1 MATAAHDLTR
11 LTLPTRIRAK
21 KAGPDGLSA
30 RLELAD
36 RIAALPGVSTED
48 HDATVPRSVD
58 VFLRARGESS
68 RKQWPEVLLCTINSD
83 GIWIY
88 GLDDGDR
95 HQILLRRWGRLQAS
109 GVLLFLPRDDEEL
122 EVCWMILQRAYRRL
136 DQFSTQARPGRAA
149 WKGDLPRFSRTS
161 LQ

>member
-1 MATAAHDLTR
+1 MATAAFDLTR

-21 KAGPDGLSA
+21 SAGPDSLRA

-36 RIAALPGVSTED
+36 LIAALPGVSTED
-48 HDATVPRSVD
+48 HAATVPRSVD
-58 VFLRARGESS
+58 VFLRMPCASARGPS
-68 RKQWPEVLLCTINSD
+68 PEVLLCTISSD
-83 GIWIY
+83 GIWVY
-88 GLDDGDR
+88 GLNDGDR
-95 HQILLRRWGRLQAS
+95 HQILLRRWGRLQAN

-136 DQFSTQARPGRAA
+136 DEFSTRARSGRAA
-149 WKGDLPRFSRTS
+149 WSGDLPRFSRTS

>member
-1 MATAAHDLTR
+1 MATAAFDLTR
-11 LTLPTRIRAK
+11 LNLPTRIRAK
-21 KAGPDGLSA
+21 SAGPDSLRA

-36 RIAALPGVSTED
+36 RIATLPGASTED

-58 VFLRARGESS
+58 VFLRPGGEPS
-68 RKQWPEVLLCTINSD
+68 RRRLVEFLLCTINSD
-83 GIWIY
+83 GIWVY
-88 GLDDGDR
+88 GLDDRDR
-95 HQILLRRWGRLQAS
+95 HQILLRRWGRLQAN

-136 DQFSTQARPGRAA
+136 DQFSTKACSGSAA
-149 WKGDLPRFSRTS
+149 WSGDLPRFSRTS